1 MREIDESNAVA
12 YLRET
17 GRLSPSEPAVAR
29 RLAGG
34 VSNEVLYIDRP
45 GGDGPA
51 FVLKQARPQLRV
63 AEPWFSP
70 VERIWREVEVLR
82 LCRQALDE
90 TAPLFPAQATGGDG
104 ATGSQAEV
112 PAILFEDKENFCY
125 AMTAA
130 PPDHRTWKVDLLA
143 GDFSES
149 RAAATGELLGRLH
162 AWGMRNPDR
171 LAPIADR
178 VFFEPLRIDPYFTF
192 TKSVRPELA
201 KPLDRLVEWARG
213 PAETIVHAD
222 YSPKN
227 LLVYGGGTMLVDFE
241 TGHAG
246 DPAFDLGFFLAHL
259 VLKCQ
264 HHRADPEP
272 MWRLIDQWWEAY
284 QQAYARLNV
293 EPSKEWKSRAR
304 GYLGGC
310 LLARVDGKSKIDYL
324 PEPSARDAVRRTAAA
339 LLTDFLPLEWT
350 MVREALEGR
359 AARPTGPS
367 LT

>member
-1 MREIDESNAVA
+1 MREIDEQSAIA
-12 YLRET
+12 YLRDT
-17 GRLSPSEPAVAR
+17 GRLSATEPAVAR

-82 LCRQALDE
+82 LCRRALDE
-90 TAPLFPAQATGGDG
+90 TAPFFPTSAADGDAAAG
-104 ATGSQAEV
+104 AQAEV

-149 RAAATGELLGRLH
+149 RARATGELLGRLH
-162 AWGMRNPDR
+162 AWGMQNPAL
-171 LAPIADR
+171 LAPIASK
-178 VFFEPLRIDPYFTF
+178 VFFEPLRIEPYFTF

-201 KPLDRLVEWARG
+201 DALDRLVEWARG
-213 PAETIVHAD
+213 SAETIVHAD

-227 LLVYGGGTMLVDFE
+227 LLVYDGGTMLVDFE

-259 VLKCQ
+259 VLKCV
-264 HHRADPEP
+264 HHAENPNP
-272 MWRLIDQWWEAY
+272 MWRLIDVWWEAY
-284 QQAYARLNV
+284 QRPYALMDV
-293 EPSKEWKSRAR
+293 EPSPGWKSRAR

-350 MVREALEGR
+350 KVRTTLEGR
-359 AARPTGPS
+359 GR
-367 LT
+367 